1 MSGLSILS
9 LIFWLHF
16 QKWGDSLNESSG
28 HSEWIFE
35 DNCDS
40 ITALLSSVP
49 VSFNCLGTI
58 TTAISENQNMSC
70 DTKVDMTYTA
80 TSTAA
85 ITGIFAMKLCQCR

>member
-16 QKWGDSLNESSG
+16 QKMGDSYTVSSG
-28 HSEWIFE
+28 HSEWILE

-58 TTAISENQNMSC
+58 STTISSNQS
-70 DTKVDMTYTA
+70 MTFTA
-80 TSTAA
+80 TAA
-85 ITGIFAMKLCQCR
+85 ITGIFAMTLCQCR